1 MKKTLAYT
9 ATAILLGFAIIMIPR
24 ILEPQQTFMRTPETN
39 TQGQAL
45 PFFISDA
52 SKQGPSQLISKPTN
66 FLPSSLIL
74 ITGLIAATATYT
86 ILRKRTT

>member
-24 ILEPQQTFMRTPETN
+24 VLEPQQTFMGTAETN
-39 TQGQAL
+39 TQSRAI
-45 PFFISDA
+45 PFFPSDA
-52 SKQGPSQLISKPTN
+52 SKQGPTQLISKPVN

-74 ITGLIAATATYT
+74 ITGLIAASTTYA